1 MRASSYTRS
10 AICAE
15 RCKSTICGVAAFLH
29 LRIAL
34 GIGNRRL
41 LQNSVRYLKTSLG
54 KHELS
59 MRVALASNE
68 QTLPARTTDY
78 AIAEKT
84 TSYWANFVKT
94 GNPNGDRLANWPAL
108 DVNNPV
114 TMELGDRFEV
124 RPIADT
130 AQVKLLEEILT
141 QAASSTG
148 R

>member
-1 MRASSYTRS
+1 
-10 AICAE
+10 
-15 RCKSTICGVAAFLH
+15 
-29 LRIAL
+29 
-34 GIGNRRL
+34 
-41 LQNSVRYLKTSLG
+41 
-54 KHELS
+54 